1 MTTNMTSDISA
12 EELTLK
18 KVFSEDYFY
27 KIPEFQRPFSWEKE
41 NFEQLIEDL
50 IDAYQANLPD
60 QPGLNSEQQNIL
72 SEIKSFEPYFLGSII
87 LLSEDFHTHEPSD
100 YDVVDGQQ
108 RLISL
113 SILFAV
119 IRDLSR
125 DGDLKLQKKLKQKKD
140 EVDGIPEK
148 PRMELRPNKTEKTN
162 YKKYILQ
169 ESGTLEYLKSDG
181 KKLNY
186 PSLRMKEACDV
197 FRGNLEEEDISLKP
211 FASYLSRKVL
221 MVTVKTNTVS
231 SAFRLFNVI
240 NDRGMPLSAADLL
253 KSQNLRDIPEDE
265 RDKYT
270 QTWEGLEEDL
280 NIDTVETLIN
290 LIRSI
295 KVKDKARR
303 SIQDEFRDRVF
314 AEEPGF
320 RGKPFINFLDRE
332 AEIYREKID
341 SASLDSRD
349 PSKNAYF
356 FTLMKIMNQY
366 LPDEQWM
373 AGFVKF
379 CMGFEADSE
388 KTLRFLKNL
397 EKVLAVKWL
406 SGSSRNDRLQAIYSV
421 IGEIEEANSLEG
433 LLDSEIFTKEIS
445 YSKDEFEAGLDQRTF
460 YRSGRYQKAKYL
472 LLRLD
477 MERRDL
483 MNVKLEYVG
492 DIHVEHILPNTPED
506 EYWTSRF
513 NEDQQHLWKHKLGN
527 LTLLNDRKNYS
538 VSNNPFPK
546 KVKEYFLKKSDF
558 AVTEELRGYDNW
570 NLDNLKKRHNELI
583 DEAKELWF
591 SL

>member
-1 MTTNMTSDISA
+1 MNSNMTSDISA

-50 IDAYQANLPD
+50 IDAYLANLPD
-60 QPGLNSEQQNIL
+60 QPRPNFGQQDIL
-72 SEIKSFEPYFLGSII
+72 SDIGSFEPYFLGSII
-87 LLSEDFHTHEPSD
+87 LLSDDFRSFEPTNF
-100 YDVVDGQQ
+100 DVVDGQQ

-119 IRDLSR
+119 IRDLSG
-125 DGDLKLQKKLKQKKD
+125 DGNLKLQKKLKQEKD

-148 PRMELRPNKTEKTN
+148 PRMELRPNKTEKVH
-162 YKKYILQ
+162 YKKYILK
-169 ESGTLEYLKSDG
+169 EAGTLEYLKSDG
-181 KKLNY
+181 KSLND
-186 PSLRMKEACDV
+186 PSLRMKEACEV
-197 FRGNLEEEDISLKP
+197 FQDSLEEEDISLKP

-253 KSQNLRDIPEDE
+253 KSQNLRGIPEDE
-265 RDKYT
+265 RDEYT

-314 AEEPGF
+314 AEEPSF
-320 RGKPFINFLDRE
+320 QGKPFIDFLDRE

-341 SASLDSRD
+341 SASLDSND
-349 PSKNAYF
+349 PSKNAYY
-356 FTLMKIMNQY
+356 FTLMKIMDQY

-379 CMGFEADSE
+379 CMDFEADS
-388 KTLRFLKNL
+388 KMTLEFLKGL
-397 EKVLAVKWL
+397 ERVLAVKWL
-406 SGSSRNDRLQAIYSV
+406 SGASRNDRLQAIYQ
-421 IGEIEEANSLEG
+421 IIEEIENVNSFYE
-433 LLDSEIFTKEIS
+433 LLNSEIFTKELS
-445 YSKDEFEAGLDQRTF
+445 YSQDEFETGLGQRAF
-460 YRSGRYQKAKYL
+460 YRSGRYQKPKYL

-483 MNVKLEYVG
+483 TNVKLEYVG
-492 DIHVEHILPNTPED
+492 DIHVEHILPKNPDD
-506 EYWTSRF
+506 EYWTARF
-513 NEDQQHLWKHKLGN
+513 DEDQQHLWKHKLGN

-538 VSNNPFPK
+538 VSNKPFPE
-546 KVKEYFLKKSDF
+546 KVEEYFLKKSDF
-558 AVTEELRGYDNW
+558 AITEELRDYEDW
-570 NLDNLKKRHNELI
+570 NMDNLKKHHQDLI
-583 DEAKELWF
+583 DEAKGLWF
-591 SL
+591 